1 MEEGWCTPSSLRRAR
16 VAAVVVLLLSIV
28 YNVPQ
33 FAEREA
39 YEQRV
44 GCGVGDVRT
53 RWRTKKTDV
62 FGPTYYI
69 VYKTICY
76 VVFRSVG
83 PLLVLLVLNARLVL
97 ALNRLARRRRR
108 LNRSTAAAAAAAAA
122 GGDRSPVPRPST
134 AVSVLAVATMT
145 SDCGNHRRSPATA
158 RQHKCQRENITLMLV
173 VVVFVFIVC
182 QLPDLVLRISAA
194 LVRWLL
200 SLHGAFVLRTSP
212 YNIGYNSLIYAQRY
226 DIICWTLP
234 VGHTPLISHRVT
246 CTVCN
251 NRPNALSCKFNCK
264 FVLTVGDYSGITVLQ
279 IAGPLKVWH

>member
-1 MEEGWCTPSSLRRAR
+1 MMSSVQSSTGIKTLSQFSATLLGIGMPLTSDEGHVDCTPEATETQDMEEGCCTLSSLRRAR

-28 YNVPQ
+28 YNSPQ

-83 PLLVLLVLNARLVL
+83 PLLVLLVLNTRLVL

-108 LNRSTAAAAAAAAA
+108 LNRSTAAAAAA
-122 GGDRSPVPRPST
+122 GDRSPVPPST
-134 AVSVLAVATMT
+134 TVSVLATMT
-145 SDCGNHRRSPATA
+145 TDCGNDQRPPATA
-158 RQHKCQRENITLMLV
+158 RERKCQRENITLMLV

-182 QLPDLVLRISAA
+182 QLPDLALRISAA
-194 LVRWLL
+194 LVR
-200 SLHGAFVLRTSP
+200 
-212 YNIGYNSLIYAQRY
+212 
-226 DIICWTLP
+226 
-234 VGHTPLISHRVT
+234 
-246 CTVCN
+246 
-251 NRPNALSCKFNCK
+251 
-264 FVLTVGDYSGITVLQ
+264 
-279 IAGPLKVWH
+279 